1 MDRYPSSSSHSR
13 HHYSSSSSGSRNH
26 HDRDD
31 RRRKRSR
38 SRSPRYP
45 SSYSRNE
52 KTRRELEIE
61 VEALQEENKEL
72 RGQIDQYRAQITNVS
87 LAQVQAESRAA
98 HWEHET
104 NRINVSYQECTK
116 VLMALRQGVDELE
129 RQKQRFIDEA
139 SKAQKERDIADLT
152 SQNYRQQIEVAQDR
166 NIALVKKCEVYVE
179 ENKAYK
185 EKVNTFET
193 ELKELRPV
201 LGKLETEL
209 NKAQKDNKIYHEENA
224 LLREKEK
231 SWITEKKDFEK
242 KLLIK
247 EALAAA
253 ERKNNHRNENIK
265 ANGNVNGIENEKI
278 KRLEM
283 VIDSLHTHYE
293 TRLKTLEAMLTEDD
307 TTEDHVVMNESN
319 EDETPES
326 QQLSQQLT
334 DATTAVLATIETN
347 NEEKKSVLEEL
358 TVANSTMC

>member
-1 MDRYPSSSSHSR
+1 MDRYSSSSHSR
-13 HHYSSSSSGSRNH
+13 QHYSSSSSSSRNH
-26 HDRDD
+26 YDRDE

-45 SSYSRNE
+45 SSYSRHE
-52 KTRRELEIE
+52 KTRREFEIE

-72 RGQIDQYRAQITNVS
+72 RGQIEQYRAQITNVS
-87 LAQVQAESRAA
+87 LGQVQAESRAA

-129 RQKQRFIDEA
+129 RQKQRYIDEA

-224 LLREKEK
+224 VLREKEK
-231 SWITEKKDFEK
+231 SWINERKDFEK

-265 ANGNVNGIENEKI
+265 ANGLVNGIENEKI
-278 KRLEM
+278 TER
-283 VIDSLHTHYE
+283 YWG
-293 TRLKTLEAMLTEDD
+293 LK
-307 TTEDHVVMNESN
+307 VMWN
-319 EDETPES
+319 
-326 QQLSQQLT
+326 
-334 DATTAVLATIETN
+334 
-347 NEEKKSVLEEL
+347 
-358 TVANSTMC
+358 